1 MSAVSTDVPY
11 ERGLHEVADGVF
23 AWLQPDGGWGWSNA
37 GLVRGGGGSL
47 LVDTLF
53 DLALTREM
61 LEAMAP
67 ITSTDPID
75 VLVNTHANGDHCY
88 GNQLVTGAEVIASAA
103 SAAEM
108 EALPPSTLST
118 MTSLD
123 LGDAAN
129 AYVKAAFG
137 PFRFDD
143 IEPPHPDRTFAGSLS
158 LEVAGEAVELVEVG
172 PAHTAGDV
180 LVHVPGRSAVFT
192 GDILFIGGTPLIWDG
207 PVQNWLDACDRILEF
222 DADVIVPGH
231 GPLTDAEG
239 VKATADYLR
248 FVREEATAR
257 HAAGL
262 SVAEAAWDIDLGRF
276 ADWGESERIA
286 QNVDAVYREIDPD
299 HESAGVLSNF
309 VLMGEIKAARG

>member
-1 MSAVSTDVPY
+1 VAPTVPY

-37 GLVRGGGGSL
+37 GLVRGDGGSL

-53 DLALTREM
+53 DLDLTRAM
-61 LEAMAP
+61 LDAMAP
-67 ITSTDPID
+67 ITATDPIAT
-75 VLVNTHANGDHCY
+75 LVNTHANGDHCY
-88 GNQLVTGAEVIASAA
+88 GNQLVGGAEVIASAA

-108 EALPPSTLST
+108 EQLPPSALSLMTT
-118 MTSLD
+118 MD

-129 AYVKAAFG
+129 RYVRDAFG

-143 IEPPHPDRTFAGSLS
+143 IDPPHPDRTFSDRLE

-180 LVHVPGRSAVFT
+180 LVHLPDRRTVFT
-192 GDILFIGGTPLIWDG
+192 GDILFVGGTPIVWDG
-207 PVQNWLDACDRILEF
+207 PIHNWLDACDRILAF

-231 GPLTDAEG
+231 GPLTGAEG
-239 VKATADYLR
+239 VRQTADYLR
-248 FVREEATAR
+248 FVRDEATQR
-257 HAAGL
+257 HGAGL
-262 SVAEAAWDIDLGRF
+262 TVTEAAWDIDLGPY

-286 QNVDAVYREIDPD
+286 INVDAVYRELDPT
-299 HESAGVLSNF
+299 HESPGVLALF
-309 VLMGEIKAARG
+309 TTMGELKDARS